1 MRLHG
6 LHLLLLAPFVS
17 AIGTPDCVRPPPPPP
32 SIPTIADCDKLLQLV
47 AITARLQRNM
57 PLTWSRHPPGVAG
70 QQLPAYF
77 SYGTG
82 NECEF
87 IVDVKS
93 GREGEFEED
102 VFPTGDVVFVG
113 RDVVETCLVGEARA
127 EDTIGSDAIG
137 PRQVL
142 QLRLRK
148 KGVEGVAGGFLDL
161 LNGTMLT
168 KTLDRVENV
177 SGIANSA

>member
-102 VFPTGDVVFVG
+102 VFPLGDVVFVG

-148 KGVEGVAGGFLDL
+148 KGVEGVAGGSLDL